1 VGSPRSLPSEV
12 FAQIYEREGSLL
24 VASAES
30 FLAGTYENHLLANNR
45 IVPVWARLNCL
56 AHGNLGAI
64 SEMAKLAD
72 PFDVLTLAW
81 DAEAWTAARSTLALD
96 LVRLV
101 QGRVALLAHVQRR
114 ILIPIETVLMD
125 QNDVTAPEL
134 VVVTKAALRSV
145 PE

>member
-1 VGSPRSLPSEV
+1 VGLRRIGSSEL
-12 FAQIYEREGSLL
+12 FAQICERGSSLL

-45 IVPVWARLNCL
+45 IVPVWARLNLL
-56 AHGNLGAI
+56 AHGELGDI

-72 PFDVLTLAW
+72 PFDLLTLAG
-81 DAEAWTAARSTLALD
+81 DPGAWSAARSTLAVD

-101 QGRVALLAHVQRR
+101 QGRAALLAQVQRR
-114 ILIPIETVLMD
+114 ILIPIELVLME
-125 QNDVTAPEL
+125 QSDVTALEL

-145 PE
+145 RV